1 MKKILM
7 LFQYTEVNQMN
18 KTFRIVF
25 IGLLVSQAL
34 ALYTIESMIPVPFI
48 APGAKLGLANLI
60 TVIALYTLNSKKDV
74 FLIIIL
80 RLLLSTM
87 FGGSLSTFMYG
98 VAGAILSYLVMI
110 CVKELGQDKVSI
122 IGVSASGALFHN
134 VGQLIVASAIV
145 QNIAIMLYLPILSI
159 AGVGT
164 GIFVGITA
172 NFIVKHLS
180 KLPYFRDVNIN
191 EDVTK

>member
-1 MKKILM
+1 
-7 LFQYTEVNQMN
+7 MN

-34 ALYTIESMIPVPFI
+34 ALYTVESMIPVPFI
-48 APGAKLGLANLI
+48 TPGAKLGLANLI
-60 TVIALYTLNSKKDV
+60 TVIALYTLNSKRDV

-87 FGGSLSTFMYG
+87 FGGNLSTLMYG
-98 VAGAILSYLVMI
+98 TAGAILSYLVMI
-110 CVKELGQDKVSI
+110 CVKELGKDKVSI

-145 QNIAIMLYLPILSI
+145 QNIAVMLYLPILSI
-159 AGVGT
+159 AGVVT
-164 GIFVGITA
+164 GIFIGITA
-172 NFIVKHLS
+172 NFVVKHMS
-180 KLPYFRDVNIN
+180 KLPYFKGLNLS
-191 EDVTK
+191 E

>member
-1 MKKILM
+1 
-7 LFQYTEVNQMN
+7 MN

-98 VAGAILSYLVMI
+98 AAGAILSYLAMI
-110 CVKELGQDKVSI
+110 CVKELGKDKVSI

-145 QNIAIMLYLPILSI
+145 HNIAIMLYLPILSI

-172 NFIVKHLS
+172 NFIVKHMS
-180 KLPYFRDVNIN
+180 KLSYFSNLNIS
-191 EDVTK
+191 K

>member
-1 MKKILM
+1 MS
-7 LFQYTEVNQMN
+7 

-25 IGLLVSQAL
+25 IGLLVAQAL

-74 FLIIIL
+74 FLVILL

-87 FGGSLSTFMYG
+87 FGGNLSTFMYG
-98 VAGAILSYLVMI
+98 VTGAILSYLAMI
-110 CVKELGQDKVSI
+110 LVKTLGKNKVSI

-134 VGQLIVASAIV
+134 VGQLIVASVMV

-164 GIFVGITA
+164 GIFIGISA
-172 NFIVKHLS
+172 NFIVNHMS
-180 KLPYFRDVNIN
+180 KLHYFKNFN
-191 EDVTK
+191 ASE

>member
-1 MKKILM
+1 MS
-7 LFQYTEVNQMN
+7 

-25 IGLLVSQAL
+25 IGLLVAQAL

-74 FLIIIL
+74 FLVILL

-87 FGGSLSTFMYG
+87 FGGNLSTFMYG
-98 VAGAILSYLVMI
+98 VTGAILSYLAMI
-110 CVKELGQDKVSI
+110 LVKTLGKDKVSI

-145 QNIAIMLYLPILSI
+145 HNIAIMLYLPILSI
-159 AGVGT
+159 AGVAT
-164 GIFVGITA
+164 GIFIGISA
-172 NFIVKHLS
+172 NFIVNHIS
-180 KLPYFRDVNIN
+180 KLPYFRNFN
-191 EDVTK
+191 ASE

>member
-7 LFQYTEVNQMN
+7 LFKHTEVNQMS

-60 TVIALYTLNSKKDV
+60 TVIALYTLNNKKDV

-87 FGGSLSTFMYG
+87 FGGNLSTFMYG
-98 VAGAILSYLVMI
+98 AAGAILSYLVMT
-110 CVKELGQDKVSI
+110 CAKALGKDKLSI
-122 IGVSASGALFHN
+122 IGVSAAGALFHN

-164 GIFVGITA
+164 DIFIGITA
-172 NFIVKHLS
+172 NFIVEHMS
-180 KLPYFRDVNIN
+180 KLPYFRDLNISG
-191 EDVTK
+191 

>member
-1 MKKILM
+1 MS
-7 LFQYTEVNQMN
+7 

-34 ALYTIESMIPVPFI
+34 VLYTVESMIPVPFI
-48 APGAKLGLANLI
+48 APGAKLGLTNLI

-87 FGGSLSTFMYG
+87 FSGNLSTFMYSA
-98 VAGAILSYLVMI
+98 AGAILSYFIMI
-110 CVKELGQDKVSI
+110 FIKTIFKDKVSI
-122 IGVSASGALFHN
+122 IGVSASGAFFHN
-134 VGQLIVASAIV
+134 VGQLIVGSLIV
-145 QNIAIMLYLPILSI
+145 QNIAVMLYLPLLSA
-159 AGVGT
+159 AGLGT
-164 GIFVGITA
+164 GIFIGITS

-180 KLPYFRDVNIN
+180 KLPYFSNL
-191 EDVTK
+191 KLGS

>member
-1 MKKILM
+1 MS
-7 LFQYTEVNQMN
+7 

-60 TVIALYTLNSKKDV
+60 TVIALYTLNNKKDV

-87 FGGSLSTFMYG
+87 FGGNLSTFMYG
-98 VAGAILSYLVMI
+98 AAGAILSYLVMT
-110 CVKELGQDKVSI
+110 CAKALGKDKLSI
-122 IGVSASGALFHN
+122 IGVSAAGALFHN

-164 GIFVGITA
+164 GIFIGITA
-172 NFIVKHLS
+172 NFAVKHMS
-180 KLPYFRDVNIN
+180 KLPYFKNIN
-191 EDVTK
+191 LSE

>member
-1 MKKILM
+1 
-7 LFQYTEVNQMN
+7 MN

-25 IGLLVSQAL
+25 IGLLVAQAL
-34 ALYTIESMIPVPFI
+34 ALYTIESAIPVPFI

-60 TVIALYTLNSKKDV
+60 TVIGLYTLNSKRDV

-87 FGGSLSTFMYG
+87 FSGNLSTFMYST
-98 VAGAILSYLVMI
+98 AGAMLSYFIMI
-110 CVKELGQDKVSI
+110 CVKTIGKDKVSI

-145 QNIAIMLYLPILSI
+145 QNITVMLYLPLLSI

-164 GIFVGITA
+164 GIFIGITA
-172 NFIVKHLS
+172 NFIVKHMS
-180 KLPYFRDVNIN
+180 KLPYFKDL
-191 EDVTK
+191 KLSQ

>member
-1 MKKILM
+1 MS
-7 LFQYTEVNQMN
+7 

-34 ALYTIESMIPVPFI
+34 ALYTIESMIVVPFI

-60 TVIALYTLNSKKDV
+60 TVIALYILNSKKDV

-98 VAGAILSYLVMI
+98 AAGAMLSYLVMI
-110 CVKELGQDKVSI
+110 FVKEIGKDKVSI

-145 QNIAIMLYLPILSI
+145 HNVAIMLYLPILSI

-172 NFIVKHLS
+172 NFLVKHMS
-180 KLPYFRDVNIN
+180 KLPYFRNLNVS
-191 EDVTK
+191 E